1 MVGSGRGCHPNSLS
15 SPSRWTWGPRT
26 MRLAPATA
34 LGHTHPHDLPT
45 SSTSTRYLVSWFP
58 LRLPSL
64 TQVHLWSR
72 SCIPTPSRT
81 KFRDMPLLD
90 FPSGGPRGSIP
101 ISPHHCSPLPYYK
114 VFFPKTAQQKPF
126 SKFQFQTVRRELK
139 SRLLMGKTKILT
151 HFIMD
156 EYFIFTCS

>member
-1 MVGSGRGCHPNSLS
+1 MVRSGRSCHPNSLF
-15 SPSRWTWGPRT
+15 SPSRWAWGPRT

-34 LGHTHPHDLPT
+34 LGHTPMTCPPAAPAQGT
-45 SSTSTRYLVSWFP
+45 WFP

-81 KFRDMPLLD
+81 KFRDMPLLG

-101 ISPHHCSPLPYYK
+101 VSPHHCSPLRYYK
-114 VFFPKTAQQKPF
+114 VFLPKTAQQKPF
-126 SKFQFQTVRRELK
+126 SKFQVQTVRRELK
-139 SRLLMGKTKILT
+139 NHLLMGKTKILT